1 MGFNK
6 YSLLIIIKVILIFL
20 TLLGA
25 VYFLPKPNRAV
36 TAIFFMLLAISQV
49 IFLIRFFNSVNRD
62 LARFLIELKEQD
74 TTTLYFPENLE
85 KNFKNLKYSF
95 QEISNE
101 IKKSRIE
108 KLSQDQYLN
117 YIIENINEG
126 LISFDEDG
134 KIKIINKSA
143 KHLLQIDYLNSVW
156 DLNKIKDGL
165 AKRLVLSNPGKHELI
180 KLVVKNIS
188 YDFLFSIS
196 EVKIENQILK
206 IITFQDLK
214 SELEEK
220 EISSW
225 KKLMRVLTHE
235 MMNSLTPITT
245 LSVAIRRI
253 LIKDQKLI
261 SLNEIE
267 SEDLLDIYKNNE
279 TIENR
284 SKGLLDFINQYRKI
298 TKIPELQKEEVK
310 ILPFLQNI
318 EQLFSEEIKKKH
330 IKIQIKAES
339 ELICE
344 IDKNLIEQV
353 TINLIKNSLE
363 SFKDKEEKVIELYV
377 KEEKGVMLIVI
388 QDNGSGINKDIK
400 DDVFVP
406 FFTTK
411 EQGSGIGLSL
421 SKEIMKKHKGEIYFE
436 SAPKRGTIFYL
447 KFPKTIT

>member
-6 YSLLIIIKVILIFL
+6 YSIHIVLRVGLIFI

-25 VYFLPKPNRAV
+25 VYFVPKPNRVV
-36 TAIFFMLLAISQV
+36 TVIFFLLLAFSQV
-49 IFLIRFFNSVNRD
+49 ILLIRFFNSVNHD

-74 TTTLYFPENLE
+74 TTVLYFPEKLE

-101 IKKSRIE
+101 IKKSRTE
-108 KLSQDQYLN
+108 KIGQKQYLN
-117 YIIENINEG
+117 YILENINEG

-134 KIKIINKSA
+134 KIKIINKAA
-143 KHLLQIDYLNSVW
+143 KQLLKIDFLHSIW
-156 DLNKIKDGL
+156 DLNEIKDGL

-180 KLVVKNIS
+180 ALEIKNIR
-188 YDFLFSIS
+188 YDFLFRIS

-214 SELEEK
+214 NELEEK

-261 SLNEIE
+261 SLDEIE
-267 SEDLLDIYKNNE
+267 LEDLLDIYKNNE

-318 EQLFSEEIKKKH
+318 EQLFSEEIKTKL
-330 IKIQIKAES
+330 IKVKIKAES
-339 ELICE
+339 DLTCE

-353 TINLIKNSLE
+353 TINLIKNSIE
-363 SFKDKEEKVIELYV
+363 SFKDEEEKIIELYV
-377 KEEKGVMLIVI
+377 KEEQGFVFVVI

-436 SAPKRGTIFYL
+436 SAPRRGTIFYL
-447 KFPKTIT
+447 KFK